1 MEDPKRLRT
10 KLRLDLNEVQ
20 KQIEEIEDQMRSDK
34 SADTIER
41 HKKLVEYEKKLKDQY
56 EKIAGITID
65 QASSLDEKTIA
76 TLISRSENKFSKFLG
91 FISGFLL
98 FFGFYN
104 LTIHSYEGFDPMDY
118 FDYLGGNGTSV
129 SSFDVLSSGIL
140 YDSSTNLIV
149 YPLVLGIALILIGLV
164 FSSSGSKLYKL
175 IQFVGVALPI
185 LYILSLFILEDTIPE
200 VTAGFEDNMINLGVI
215 FVFGGMLYLFGL
227 FDERG
232 FLGKLAILI
241 IGASIIDTGAQI
253 LVAAFS
259 NGDELSELLWGWP
272 WIMLPMMVASVL
284 ISFENLLKK

>member
-65 QASSLDEKTIA
+65 QASSLDQKTVA
-76 TLISRSENKFSKFLG
+76 ALTSRDENKFSKLLG
-91 FISGFLL
+91 IVSGFLL

-104 LTIHSYEGFDPMDY
+104 LVIHSYVGFDPMDY
-118 FDYLGGNGTSV
+118 FDYLGGTGTSV
-129 SSFDVLSSGIL
+129 SSFDTFSSGIL
-140 YDSSTNLIV
+140 FESSTNLIV
-149 YPLVLGIALILIGLV
+149 YPLIVGTALILIGLV
-164 FSSSGSKLYKL
+164 FSTSGSKLYKFM
-175 IQFVGVALPI
+175 QFLGVAIPI
-185 LYILSLFILEDTIPE
+185 LYLLSLIVIEDTTSE
-200 VTAGFEDNMINLGVI
+200 VTAAFEDNMINLGAI
-215 FVFGGMLYLFGL
+215 FIFGGMLYLFGL

-232 FLGKLAILI
+232 FLGKLSILI
-241 IGASIIDTGAQI
+241 IGASIIDAGAQI
-253 LVAAFS
+253 LVAALS
-259 NGDELSELLWGWP
+259 NDELSELLWTWP
-272 WIMLPMMVASVL
+272 WIMLPMMVASVV

>member
-20 KQIEEIEDQMRSDK
+20 KQIEETEDQMRSDK
-34 SADTIER
+34 SADTIQR

-65 QASSLDEKTIA
+65 QASTLDQKTVA
-76 TLISRSENKFSKFLG
+76 ALVSRDENKFSKFVG
-91 FISGFLL
+91 FLSGFLL

-104 LTIHSYEGFDPMDY
+104 LTIHSYVGFDPMDY
-118 FDYLGGNGTSV
+118 FDYLGGTGSSV
-129 SSFDVLSSGIL
+129 SSFDALSSGIL
-140 YDSSTNLIV
+140 FDSSTNLII
-149 YPLVLGIALILIGLV
+149 YPLAVGMALILIGLV
-164 FSSSGSKLYKL
+164 SSTSGSKLYKL
-175 IQFVGVALPI
+175 MQFLGVSLPI
-185 LYILSLFILEDTIPE
+185 LYILSFILLEDTTSE
-200 VTAGFEDNMINLGVI
+200 LTTAFEDNMINLGVI

-232 FLGKLAILI
+232 SLGKLSIII
-241 IGASIIDTGAQI
+241 IGASIIYTGAQI

-259 NGDELSELLWGWP
+259 TGDELSELLWAWP
-272 WIMLPMMVASVL
+272 WIMLPMMVASIV